1 MVRPP
6 INRFLE
12 IVPGVF
18 GEFTHNSEK
27 IGFIAGLRGDYTSF
41 YGKYF
46 LTPRLHFRYSPNT
59 NLAFKL
65 MAGSGRRTPFM
76 LMENV
81 GYMASSRNWIIDDNV
96 YGIQGLMDDIDQEY
110 SWNLGLAM
118 VKEFTFLNRDGVLTI
133 DAYHTSFVNQLV
145 VCLLYTSPS
154 PRDYAA
160 SRMPSS
166 A

>member
-1 MVRPP
+1 M
-6 INRFLE
+6 
-12 IVPGVF
+12 
-18 GEFTHNSEK
+18 
-27 IGFIAGLRGDYTSF
+27 
-41 YGKYF
+41 
-46 LTPRLHFRYSPNT
+46 

-118 VKEFTFLNRDGVLTI
+118 VNEFTFLNRDGVLTI

-145 VCLLYTSPS
+145 VDLYQ
-154 PRDYAA
+154 
-160 SRMPSS
+160 S
-166 A
+166 AKSYIFMHLTENPTLILFNRKLIIP